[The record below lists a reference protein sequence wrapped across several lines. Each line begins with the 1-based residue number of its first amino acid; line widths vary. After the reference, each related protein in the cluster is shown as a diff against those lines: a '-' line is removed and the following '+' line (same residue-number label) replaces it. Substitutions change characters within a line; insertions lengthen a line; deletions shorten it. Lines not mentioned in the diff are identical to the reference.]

1 MLNHTLKKNS
11 CYINPQKALVIY
23 SFLLVI
29 SILSACTQ
37 IYTPKP
43 TGFIRIEPPV
53 ARYMH
58 FNEVELPY
66 TFNISQYS
74 IIELPPTDSAVH
86 WINIDYPDYDA
97 IIYCSYKQIVPQTL
111 NEHIEECIKLSERV
125 ARNASAITERS
136 YENEK
141 DNVYASLFFIE
152 GETASPVQFMLTDSI
167 SHFFRGA
174 LYYKYK
180 CNADSIAPV
189 TNYLINDIT
198 EIIQTF
204 HWKK

>member
-1 MLNHTLKKNS
+1 MQKQYS
-11 CYINPQKALVIY
+11 CFNNYQKIQ
-23 SFLLVI
+23 VI
-29 SILSACTQ
+29 SSYLLLISVLCSCTES
-37 IYTPKP
+37 YTPKP
-43 TGFIRIEPPV
+43 TGFIRIEPPS
-53 ARYMH
+53 ANYIH
-58 FNEVELPY
+58 FDETGLPY
-66 TFNISQYS
+66 SFNISQFS
-74 IIELPPTDSAVH
+74 TVELPPTDSAAY

-97 IIYCSYKQIVPQTL
+97 IIYCSYKKITPHTL
-111 NEHIEECIKLSERV
+111 NEHIEDCIKLSERV
-125 ARNASAITERS
+125 ARNADAITEKS
-136 YENEK
+136 YEDEGN
-141 DNVYASLFFIE
+141 NVYASLFLIE
-152 GETASPVQFMLTDSI
+152 GETASPVQFILTDSI